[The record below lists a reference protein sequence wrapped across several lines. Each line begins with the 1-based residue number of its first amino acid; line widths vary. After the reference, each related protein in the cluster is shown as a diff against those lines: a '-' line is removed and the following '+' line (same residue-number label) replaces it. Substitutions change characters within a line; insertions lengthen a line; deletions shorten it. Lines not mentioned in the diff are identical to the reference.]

1 MDATAVDRLVTD
13 ALLLDAAAGLD
24 SIAAR
29 LVDLYDGGG
38 RGRDAASLTEDLGA
52 VLSELGWWSGRL
64 LGAVSTETAA
74 VVECFASD
82 DA

>member
-1 MDATAVDRLVTD
+1 MDATAVERLVTD
-13 ALLLDAAAGLD
+13 ALLLDAVEGLD

-29 LVDLYDGGG
+29 LVGLYDGGG
-38 RGRDAASLTEDLGA
+38 RGRDSACFTEELGV

-74 VVECFASD
+74 VVDCLASD